1 MTNMSLNAD
10 IRHYV
15 RSKGAQHKYEIELRV
30 DAQTYLIRRA
40 GDLLKEGGA
49 GTNTLLNA
57 SRLYELACADVEDLV
72 GMTE

>member
-1 MTNMSLNAD
+1 MTNMGLKAE

-15 RSKGAQHKYEIELRV
+15 RSKDAQHEYEIELRV

-49 GTNTLLNA
+49 GASILLNA
-57 SRLYELACADVEDLV
+57 SQLYELACADIEDLV